1 MLPPTSLILKIW
13 TAWGEEQ
20 DCVSFTVK
28 RVKRREGEVVVRK
41 EGEAVARREEGV
53 ERKEGEEGMPQ
64 RDGEDGVARRRVR
77 RRSSKAG
84 DTLHPKALARDR

>member
-1 MLPPTSLILKIW
+1 MQVLPPTSLILKIW

-28 RVKRREGEVVVRK
+28 RVKRGPE
-41 EGEAVARREEGV
+41 REE
-53 ERKEGEEGMPQ
+53 EEEAG
-64 RDGEDGVARRRVR
+64 GRRRVR

-84 DTLHPKALARDR
+84 DTLHPRALVRGRYSTCLCLVSLSPSVLLLV

>member
-28 RVKRREGEVVVRK
+28 RVKRNPKEVEGDEP
-41 EGEAVARREEGV
+41 GV
-53 ERKEGEEGMPQ
+53 G
-64 RDGEDGVARRRVR
+64 RRRVR
-77 RRSSKAG
+77 RRNSKAG
-84 DTLHPKALARDR
+84 DTLHPRALARERWDLLISVLWNTPCAVA

>member
-20 DCVSFTVK
+20 DCVSFSVK
-28 RVKRREGEVVVRK
+28 RVKRGPE
-41 EGEAVARREEGV
+41 REE
-53 ERKEGEEGMPQ
+53 EEAG
-64 RDGEDGVARRRVR
+64 GRRRLR

-84 DTLHPKALARDR
+84 DTLHPRALVRGRYSICLCLASLSPSVLVLV